1 MRIRLNAWQRIGIVL
16 SVLVF
21 VGLGVYAW
29 VFEAQHR
36 EQFYRWRLS
45 MCNATLQIENES
57 LQHIGKKED
66 RDQREAAIQ
75 ADHERC
81 KGQAGADL
89 HDSYDASVR
98 RLPIFLAKVF
108 GLIILA
114 WLIEWFVIEIAK
126 WIKRRSRSSRR
137 DRVG

>member
-45 MCNATLQIENES
+45 MCNATLQIENKS
-57 LQHIGKKED
+57 CSIL
-66 RDQREAAIQ
+66 
-75 ADHERC
+75 ER
-81 KGQAGADL
+81 
-89 HDSYDASVR
+89 
-98 RLPIFLAKVF
+98 
-108 GLIILA
+108 
-114 WLIEWFVIEIAK
+114 
-126 WIKRRSRSSRR
+126 KR
-137 DRVG
+137 

>member
-45 MCNATLQIENES
+45 MCNATLQIENE
-57 LQHIGKKED
+57 
-66 RDQREAAIQ
+66 
-75 ADHERC
+75 
-81 KGQAGADL
+81 
-89 HDSYDASVR
+89 
-98 RLPIFLAKVF
+98 
-108 GLIILA
+108 
-114 WLIEWFVIEIAK
+114 
-126 WIKRRSRSSRR
+126 
-137 DRVG
+137 